1 MLRLTMV
8 MVFMVMNFL
17 LVPGYLQTARAGWST
32 MDIGNVNKDLW
43 AIWGSSEN
51 NVYAMGTNGINLRY
65 DGNPEGEWL
74 ILPAISP

>member
-8 MVFMVMNFL
+8 MVFMLMNFL
-17 LVPGYLQTARAGWST
+17 LVPCYCQVAYAGWST
-32 MDIGNVNKDLW
+32 VDIGDVDNDLW
-43 AIWGSSEN
+43 AVWGSSEN

-65 DGNPEGEWL
+65 DGNSEGEWL